1 MIQEYLAAVLAIL
14 LTAVGAICL
23 QDAAPLGDIVPFE
36 EADSIV
42 GSCYNHGIVAR
53 DVCSADCGGVVRRQS
68 NRPNQPTG
76 YSLTDLKCN
85 ATYEC
90 TYEGLSTNNCSGGT

>member
-42 GSCYNHGIVAR
+42 GSCYNHGIVNR
-53 DVCSADCGGVVRRQS
+53 TVCEADCGGTVRVQQLQG
-68 NRPNQPTG
+68 NQQTG
-76 YSLTDLKCN
+76 SSLTDLNCR

-90 TYEGLSTNNCSGGT
+90 VYQGLSQNTCSTGT